1 MNTARSVNDS
11 DEGDMTERG
20 RHEEAIE
27 LGETLRKQIEY
38 RMREANNKRR
48 NDLEEGRNFLEQINW
63 DSRRMMKLMQSEKS
77 KVTNELKMA
86 WDRDTHVKNVLKLR
100 RKMLK
105 KGRSSFLISFLKN
118 PSLLNILSQSIP
130 PTLFI

>member
-1 MNTARSVNDS
+1 MKVTRSSFVLILCS
-11 DEGDMTERG
+11 F
-20 RHEEAIE
+20 IPV
-27 LGETLRKQIEY
+27 LRCHQATGFVFMQPLATI
-38 RMREANNKRR
+38 EANNKRR